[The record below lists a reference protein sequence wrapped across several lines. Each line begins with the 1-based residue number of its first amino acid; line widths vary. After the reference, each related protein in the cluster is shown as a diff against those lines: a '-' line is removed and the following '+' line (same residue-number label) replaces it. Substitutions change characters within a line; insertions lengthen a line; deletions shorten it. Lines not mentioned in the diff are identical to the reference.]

1 MKERPILFSGPMV
14 NAILEGRKTQTRRV
28 IKPQPDL
35 QKSFS
40 HQYPPDGPR
49 TSYGWSGWYPSENHH
64 GARHYAT
71 WEHLRKGLAADFC
84 PYGIPGDR
92 LWVRETWTPDCVS
105 EDAAKELG
113 RAPVHYRA
121 DGEAPEYLNLK
132 WRPSIF
138 LPRKYSRITLE
149 ITDVRVQR
157 LQEISEDDA
166 QAEGRSLVKDS
177 PLGYL
182 PDTWDSINA
191 KKHPWSSNPWVWAI
205 SFTVAP

>member
-1 MKERPILFSGPMV
+1 MV
-14 NAILEGRKTQTRRV
+14 RAILEGRKTQTRRV
-28 IKPQPDL
+28 VKPQPPSTMTDAVL
-35 QKSFS
+35 YLENVTWCFTGPQRDKDG
-40 HQYPPDGPR
+40 HPLPLDQWVGGWPDCGP
-49 TSYGWSGWYPSENHH
+49 
-64 GARHYAT
+64 
-71 WEHLRKGLAADFC
+71 DFRF

-191 KKHPWSSNPWVWAI
+191 KRGFGWGANPWVWAI